1 MTDALGPNL
10 NVWKHQLGYV
20 PDAVWSRTELETVV
34 LADNTLA
41 ELSERIGSLT
51 HLRMFGLRA
60 DGNQLTS
67 LPEWIGEPR
76 ALPELHLRNHRLT
89 TLPASIGRLRDLRQ
103 LDLRSNPLRKLP
115 PAIVALPK
123 LDKLDLRWVTTLALP
138 AWFNELEARGC
149 LIYRYSRATWA
160 KRSHRIRR
168 RRPQARPRRPRRPR
182 QALAVP
188 LAQGPWRTRR
198 GHALPPH
205 DRLEPGVSLPA

>member
-1 MTDALGPNL
+1 VTDALGPNL

-51 HLRMFGLRA
+51 HPRMFGLRA

-123 LDKLDLRWVTTLALP
+123 LDKLDLRWVTTLAPP
-138 AWFNELEARGC
+138 AWFDDPEARGC
-149 LIYRYSRATWA
+149 LSYR
-160 KRSHRIRR
+160 
-168 RRPQARPRRPRRPR
+168 
-182 QALAVP
+182 
-188 LAQGPWRTRR
+188 
-198 GHALPPH
+198 
-205 DRLEPGVSLPA
+205 